1 MAEPPPAEPE
11 PEPFRSQSPLEPGRR
26 RQAYRRASLGDI
38 GDLSALSLGLDG
50 RARDGL
56 EASAERRAR
65 AGCGQPGESGRG
77 APPATRAHPARA
89 PTEPTF
95 SFSSFCK
102 TVIVVFLMEFHCRWD
117 K

>member
-1 MAEPPPAEPE
+1 MAEPPSAEPE

-65 AGCGQPGESGRG
+65 LGADSPENRVE
-77 APPATRAHPARA
+77 APPPLHART
-89 PTEPTF
+89 PRVRQPSQPF